1 MKYHVAVGT
10 MAQVNGFCFGESV
23 EVYWPRSDTW
33 VSASVKHDTRGD
45 GSVRVKYFEMK
56 YIEII
61 EAAEVATRI
70 RCPKAKG
77 DSSKC
82 MPPPPSIVVLMDSDS
97 SDTMSWGSDS
107 SDTDV

>member
-61 EAAEVATRI
+61 EAAEVATRV
-70 RCPKAKG
+70 RRMKDASVAAKQC
-77 DSSKC
+77 D
-82 MPPPPSIVVLMDSDS
+82 
-97 SDTMSWGSDS
+97 
-107 SDTDV
+107 